1 MFDIEKTKLRP
12 EGSNANDN
20 FDAVADATPAL
31 INTDWIAYAFE
42 QEPSRITLLKLGS
55 PHMETLHVK
64 EPLAEIREIIKRGA
78 S

>member
-1 MFDIEKTKLRP
+1 MPMITLTL
-12 EGSNANDN
+12 
-20 FDAVADATPAL
+20 VADATPAL

-78 S
+78 SGDLPETIPV